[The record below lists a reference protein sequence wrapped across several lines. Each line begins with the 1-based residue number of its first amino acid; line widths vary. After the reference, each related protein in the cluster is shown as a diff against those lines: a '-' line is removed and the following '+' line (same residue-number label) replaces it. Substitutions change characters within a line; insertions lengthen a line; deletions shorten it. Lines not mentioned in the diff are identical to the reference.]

1 MNPKKRKVVCINAD
15 EAFLEKKKNE
25 LQQKHLEN
33 FFYPFNNFGDAV
45 NFVENHIDSTP
56 KRLHYILLDEKIL
69 GKQLSKSLDKLY
81 RLTNFMNKLEV
92 IVVTSNNTVDLR
104 NKIMQYPFV
113 SAFLVKPIPAN
124 YIEFLITGSN

>member
-1 MNPKKRKVVCINAD
+1 MNSKKRKVVCINAD
-15 EAFLEKKKNE
+15 EEFLEEKKKQ
-25 LQQKHLEN
+25 LHQKHLEN
-33 FFYPFNNFGDAV
+33 FFFPFNNFVEAV
-45 NFVENHIDSTP
+45 NFVENHIDKTP

-81 RLTNFMNKLEV
+81 GLTNFMDKLEV
-92 IVVTSNNTVDLR
+92 IVVTSNNTIDLR

-113 SAFLVKPIPAN
+113 SAFLVKPIPDN